1 MTPRR
6 LLVTLP
12 SVLLCLCG
20 CLFAQEP
27 DYPTPAFW
35 YLAEEFHAV
44 SMELVDISQSFPENS
59 VYRPRFLGHKL
70 DTSLSYAAWRRSCSS
85 RASIGV

>member
-12 SVLLCLCG
+12 SVLLSLIG

-59 VYRPRFLGHKL
+59 ADDLSVREILVQMAQDESKNASWAAR
-70 DTSLSYAAWRRSCSS
+70 TSR
-85 RASIGV
+85 